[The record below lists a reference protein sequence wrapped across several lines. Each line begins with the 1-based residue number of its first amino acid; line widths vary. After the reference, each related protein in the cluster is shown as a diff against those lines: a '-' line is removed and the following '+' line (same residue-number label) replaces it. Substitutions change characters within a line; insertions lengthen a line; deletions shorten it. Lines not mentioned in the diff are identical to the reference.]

1 MYYYHYVYVYFKSIL
16 RKFEKAFTAFCCI
29 RSKRKLP
36 ELRMSV
42 RSCVQ
47 KSALTETVVLVD
59 LLTYLNTYD
68 VHVRFVATAADQH
81 YAYQFVLFQARC
93 SYHTVAESLLYNAG

>member
-1 MYYYHYVYVYFKSIL
+1 MYYYYVYVYFKSIL

-29 RSKRKLP
+29 RAKRKVP

-42 RSCVQ
+42 RSCV
-47 KSALTETVVLVD
+47 KEIALTKTVVD
-59 LLTYLNTYD
+59 LLTYD
-68 VHVRFVATAADQH
+68 AHVRFVATSADQH